1 MLYLENKKYTETK
14 QNTFLKLKYWY
25 FYVLLMKFK
34 KFSADVT
41 TS

>member
-14 QNTFLKLKYWY
+14 QNTFLKLKY